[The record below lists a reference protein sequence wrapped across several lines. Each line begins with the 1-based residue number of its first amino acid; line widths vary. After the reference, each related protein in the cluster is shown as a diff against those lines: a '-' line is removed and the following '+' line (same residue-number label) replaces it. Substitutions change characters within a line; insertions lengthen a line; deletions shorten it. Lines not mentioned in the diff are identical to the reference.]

1 MTAYTRQA
9 PMPAADVP
17 QKVPPADAPALNP
30 VDRSLEEWR
39 LEVEGQV
46 CQALLDKQPA
56 WRQG

>member
-1 MTAYTRQA
+1 
-9 PMPAADVP
+9 MPAADVP